1 MNLQLHRNMLDKTL
15 FIVGAGFSCHA
26 GMPLVQNLREEVK
39 NWLDR
44 NAASDPRI
52 SVHMRP
58 LDNWPEFPDG
68 KFWAGLRRVDP
79 HDSRG
84 FEEWMVDLLKTA
96 DTFPACVQTFHVLR
110 RACALLLW
118 EKQANLV
125 SLPEAYCA
133 FAQRARDSLGVISFN
148 WDLVCERALKDAGV
162 PWGYSS
168 RTAPLAVI
176 KPHGSLNWTN
186 HLQQVD
192 NGRRITNPI
201 EFAPISPQST
211 LSFMPSLPFEDP
223 LLRQDS
229 DDLRCITFPGDLES
243 FDSKQQPRAA
253 TDQKLL
259 WAETQELA
267 AKAATIVFI
276 GYSLPQYDA
285 LARRQLHAACQ
296 GKLIEVYNPSCKAL
310 SEFRSVFGDATIK
323 FIPVKFEESSFAERP
338 GHPAIQSS

>member
-1 MNLQLHRNMLDKTL
+1 MLDKTL

-26 GMPLVQNLREEVK
+26 GMPLVQNLRAEVN

-58 LDNWPEFPDG
+58 LVNWPELPDG

-79 HDSRG
+79 HDNRG

-118 EKQANLV
+118 EKQAKLV

-133 FAQRARDSLGVISFN
+133 FAQRARYSLGVISFN
-148 WDLVCERALKDAGV
+148 WDLICERALEDAGV
-162 PWGYSS
+162 QWGYSS
-168 RTAPLAVI
+168 RPASLAVI

-192 NGRRITNPI
+192 LGRRFRNPI
-201 EFAPISPQST
+201 DSIPIAPQST
-211 LSFMPSLPFEDP
+211 LSFVPSQPFDDP
-223 LLRQDS
+223 LSKLDR
-229 DDLRCITFPGDLES
+229 DDLRCVTFPGDQES
-243 FDSKQQPRAA
+243 YDPIQRPHAA
-253 TDQKLL
+253 ADQERLWTETRKLIAT
-259 WAETQELA
+259 AETV
-267 AKAATIVFI
+267 IVI
-276 GYSLPQYDA
+276 GYSLPKYDTLACKELQAACKGKSIVVCNPSSDA
-285 LARRQLHAACQ
+285 LL
-296 GKLIEVYNPSCKAL
+296 
-310 SEFRSVFGDATIK
+310 EFRSVFGDTTIK
-323 FIPVKFEESSFAERP
+323 FIRARFEDSSFAERP
-338 GHPAIQSS
+338 GTR